1 MNLIIVGTATRIKGL
16 ADSER
21 STLAELRLAIHFT
34 RSHCRAYTINCF
46 VFPKDTNTSSGTA
59 RNEAT
64 WRTGSWTKKPFLP
77 TKSGLF
83 HTNVRLRLLRSP
95 NANRLPIAVYT
106 GDQLQAQRS
115 VTNMGSLYLYLL
127 PIVRYNIMD
136 EDTGFFSE
144 KLKPDNAV
152 LNAVTERTS
161 LANF

>member
-1 MNLIIVGTATRIKGL
+1 
-16 ADSER
+16 
-21 STLAELRLAIHFT
+21 
-34 RSHCRAYTINCF
+34 
-46 VFPKDTNTSSGTA
+46 
-59 RNEAT
+59 
-64 WRTGSWTKKPFLP
+64 
-77 TKSGLF
+77 
-83 HTNVRLRLLRSP
+83 
-95 NANRLPIAVYT
+95 VYT